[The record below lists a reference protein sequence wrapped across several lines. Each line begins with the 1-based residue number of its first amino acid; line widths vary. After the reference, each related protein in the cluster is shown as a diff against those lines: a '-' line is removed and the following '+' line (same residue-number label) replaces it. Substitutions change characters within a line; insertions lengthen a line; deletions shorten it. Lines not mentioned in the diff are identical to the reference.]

1 MRILLINA
9 NLTRAITDAMASVAR
24 RAAAP
29 GTEIVPVTAT
39 FGPAVI
45 ASRAE
50 NAVAAHGALDLAAR
64 HARGCHAVILG
75 VSLDSGLGALR
86 ELLAIP
92 AVGILEAGLHVAS
105 LLGARVALVT
115 FGPRLVPLYEEL
127 VRAYGFSGRVAKVAA
142 LPFAPADVYAEPAR
156 VRAALATWCRE
167 LVAADG
173 AEAIVLAGAAL
184 AGLGDDVQREIP
196 VPLVDGVAAAV
207 ALAEGLVRLGF
218 PKARAG
224 SFSHPGSRATA
235 GLSSELGAL
244 FTHAKA
250 DETDN

>member
-1 MRILLINA
+1 MRILLVNP

-39 FGPAVI
+39 FGAAVI

-50 NAVAAHGALDLAAR
+50 NAVAAHAALDLAAR
-64 HARGCHAVILG
+64 HARGCQAVILG
-75 VSLDSGLGALR
+75 VSLDSGLAALR
-86 ELLAIP
+86 ELFAIP

-105 LLGARVALVT
+105 LLGARIALVT
-115 FGPRLVPLYEEL
+115 LGLRLVPLYEEL
-127 VRAYGFSGRVAKVAA
+127 VHSYGFAGRVVRIAA
-142 LPFAPADVYAEPAR
+142 LHFAPADACAEPDR
-156 VRAALATWCRE
+156 VRAALAERCRE

-184 AGLGDDVQREIP
+184 AGLGENVQHEVP

-207 ALAEGLVRLGF
+207 PLAEGLVRLGL
-218 PKARAG
+218 PKPRAG

-235 GLSSELGAL
+235 GLSAELGAL
-244 FTHAKA
+244 FADA
-250 DETDN
+250 NPDETEN